1 MNFIYCEKCGQKF
14 SDEFPRCP
22 YCGNVRAEYMYRQ
35 TGNNCFNGNNPYG
48 NPNTENPD
56 IGNNPGRFQYRQRRT
71 VDVLQLVLSV
81 INIVTGVGFVFGIIA
96 LIFTLIALSAADDAD
111 EASKLNV
118 AKVMNTIGLVLLI
131 PVGMLLG
138 YWFMML
144 FVFALI

>member
-1 MNFIYCEKCGQKF
+1 M
-14 SDEFPRCP
+14 
-22 YCGNVRAEYMYRQ
+22 
-35 TGNNCFNGNNPYG
+35 
-48 NPNTENPD
+48 
-56 IGNNPGRFQYRQRRT
+56 
-71 VDVLQLVLSV
+71 
-81 INIVTGVGFVFGIIA
+81 GFVFGIIA